1 MKNLPKTAAITLA
14 LAAILPA
21 SAYAGNCNPTRVA
34 LETAISVAT
43 RLPAANNPVIWVD
56 MDYVGDGSICEGTA
70 GVGSIC
76 DNHPL
81 WLTVAAPK

>member
-21 SAYAGNCNPTRVA
+21 SAYAGNCNPTQVA

-43 RLPAANNPVIWVD
+43 RLPAAKNPVIWVG
-56 MDYVGDGSICEGTA
+56 MDYAGDSSGCEGNVA
-70 GVGSIC
+70 VGSIY
-76 DNHPL
+76 DNRLL
-81 WLTVAAPK
+81 WLTVTAPN

>member
-21 SAYAGNCNPTRVA
+21 SAYAGNCNPTQVA
-34 LETAISVAT
+34 LETAIAAAT

-56 MDYVGDGSICEGTA
+56 MDYAGDGSVCEGNV
-70 GVGSIC
+70 GVGSIYY
-76 DNHPL
+76 NYPL
-81 WLTVAAPK
+81 WLTATAPN